1 MTNAP
6 YNNLTNTLF
15 NDLTKMRILHTIDSA
30 GLYGAEVML
39 LALVEE
45 QIKLGL
51 QPVIASIGEKLIEPK
66 PLEVAAR
73 QKGIAVEAF
82 QMFPGP
88 NVAGAMKI
96 LRYAWRNHFDIIHS
110 HGYKSNV
117 LLGFLPRSIRKLPIV
132 TTHHGYTSTIG
143 FTKNRI
149 YEWLDS
155 IGLRFMDEVVLVNRG
170 MLTIPKIRKFKRG
183 KFRVVDNGIPIEEP
197 ADPIKVVST
206 QAGDAFHPNDA
217 VIRDF
222 CRKGFTIGSIGRL
235 SREKGYELLIDA
247 LWRVKERGIDAS
259 LVIIGDG
266 SLRRNLTD
274 YANERGIADK
284 VLMPGYRRD
293 ACRFMPLFSVF
304 AISSYTEGLPITL
317 LEAMRARL
325 PIVATA
331 VGGVPEVLESGE
343 VGCLVKPG
351 DAGELAAAI
360 MRLHD
365 EPSYSAALSERA
377 YKRLTTYYS
386 SATMAEKYHQIYLRH
401 VQ

>member
-1 MTNAP
+1 MTK
-6 YNNLTNTLF
+6 L
-15 NDLTKMRILHTIDSA
+15 RILHTIDSG

-45 QIKLGL
+45 QIKSGH

-73 QKGIAVEAF
+73 QKGFEVEVF

-88 NVAGAMKI
+88 NVAGAIKI

-117 LLGFLPRSIRKLPIV
+117 LFGFLPRKFRKLPMV
-132 TTHHGYTSTIG
+132 STLHGYTSING
-143 FTKNRI
+143 FSKGRL

-155 IGLRFMDEVVLVNRG
+155 IGLRFIDEVVLVNRG
-170 MLTIPKIRKFKRG
+170 MLRHPRINRLKSG

-197 ADPIKVVST
+197 ADQIKGVSN
-206 QAGDAFHPNDA
+206 QAGDASHPTDA
-217 VIRDF
+217 IINDF

-235 SREKGYELLIDA
+235 SREKGFELLIDA
-247 LWRVKERGIDAS
+247 LCRVKERGIDAG

-266 SLRRNLTD
+266 NLKRKLTD
-274 YANERGIADK
+274 YANERGVADK

-317 LEAMRARL
+317 LEAMRARV
-325 PIVATA
+325 PVVATA
-331 VGGVPEVLESGE
+331 VGGIPEVLDSGK
-343 VGCLVKPG
+343 VGCLVKMG
-351 DAGELAAAI
+351 CAGELAAGI
-360 MRLHD
+360 MKLHD
-365 EPSYSAALSERA
+365 EPALSAALSERA
-377 YKRLTTYYS
+377 YKRLMIHYS
-386 SATMAEKYHQIYLRH
+386 SVAMAEKYHKIYMRH
-401 VQ
+401 VE